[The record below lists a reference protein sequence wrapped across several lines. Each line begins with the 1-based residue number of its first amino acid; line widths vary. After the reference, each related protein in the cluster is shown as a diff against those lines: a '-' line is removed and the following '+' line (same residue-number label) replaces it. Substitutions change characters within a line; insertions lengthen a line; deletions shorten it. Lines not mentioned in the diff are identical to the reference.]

1 MYFTNNYYCYVIGS
15 EIVGGEGSDDHGE
28 GSGDLG
34 DEVPEG
40 KSHTHTYTHP
50 FVITYISIT
59 LGSKATDD
67 GMQIKSSGDLEES
80 AEDNDPVGEDVE
92 HLGGSG
98 DFETLGGKL
107 QIIISCNFVYIMSCT
122 FTNHIFVHTHTH
134 TS

>member
-1 MYFTNNYYCYVIGS
+1 MIMVREV
-15 EIVGGEGSDDHGE
+15 EISVMRYLKVNHT
-28 GSGDLG
+28 
-34 DEVPEG
+34 
-40 KSHTHTYTHP
+40 HTHTYTHP

-122 FTNHIFVHTHTH
+122 FTNPGPHFCTHTHTH

>member
-1 MYFTNNYYCYVIGS
+1 MIMVREV
-15 EIVGGEGSDDHGE
+15 EISVMRYLKVNHT
-28 GSGDLG
+28 
-34 DEVPEG
+34 
-40 KSHTHTYTHP
+40 HTHTYTHP

-92 HLGGSG
+92 HLFDVGGSG

-107 QIIISCNFVYIMSCT
+107 QIVISCNFVYIMSCT
-122 FTNHIFVHTHTH
+122 FTNPGPHFCTHTHTH
-134 TS
+134 TLLRSRSKSSYNQQ